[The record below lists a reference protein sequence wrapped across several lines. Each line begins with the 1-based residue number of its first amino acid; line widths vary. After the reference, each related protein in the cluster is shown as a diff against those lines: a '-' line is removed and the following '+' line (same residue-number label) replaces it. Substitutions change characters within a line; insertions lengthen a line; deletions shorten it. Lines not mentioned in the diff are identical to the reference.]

1 MYTLTLSSPEDSN
14 GLGDPTR
21 VAPVTS
27 TASMSAPGVLLELPP
42 WSFVMR
48 TSTRLCLEHALSL
61 SLSLSGNPISQMGCK
76 PAMIEPT
83 FELRILSQYTQVTES
98 PYIMSARGQLQGVGG
113 ARRTVALRPAA
124 SLTL

>member
-48 TSTRLCLEHALSL
+48 TSTRLWSRACALSL
-61 SLSLSGNPISQMGCK
+61 SLSLWQPD
-76 PAMIEPT
+76 
-83 FELRILSQYTQVTES
+83 LSN
-98 PYIMSARGQLQGVGG
+98 GLQ
-113 ARRTVALRPAA
+113 ASHDRTYFR
-124 SLTL
+124 T